1 MNFVIFIVKIV
12 VYNFSLGIVVFCFG
26 GILVLFMMNFVCF
39 DLFFDIIF
47 IYDIVVMVSFEVLEK
62 V

>member
-1 MNFVIFIVKIV
+1 MDFVIFIVKIV
-12 VYNFSLGIVVFCFG
+12 VYNFSLGIVVLCFG
-26 GILVLFMMNFVCF
+26 VILVLFMMNFVCF

>member
-1 MNFVIFIVKIV
+1 MDFVIFIVKIV
-12 VYNFSLGIVVFCFG
+12 VYNFSLGKVVLCFG
-26 GILVLFMMNFVCF
+26 VILVLFMMNFVCF

-47 IYDIVVMVSFEVLEK
+47 IYDIVLMVSFEVLEK

>member
-1 MNFVIFIVKIV
+1 MDFVIFIVKIV
-12 VYNFSLGIVVFCFG
+12 VYNFSLGIVVLCFG
-26 GILVLFMMNFVCF
+26 VILVLFMMNFVCF

-47 IYDIVVMVSFEVLEK
+47 IYDIVVMVSFKVLEK

>member
-1 MNFVIFIVKIV
+1 MDFVIFIVKIG
-12 VYNFSLGIVVFCFG
+12 VYNFSLGIVVLCFG
-26 GILVLFMMNFVCF
+26 VILVLFMMNFVCF

-47 IYDIVVMVSFEVLEK
+47 IYDIVVMVSFEVLER

>member
-26 GILVLFMMNFVCF
+26 VILVLFMMNFVCF

>member
-1 MNFVIFIVKIV
+1 MNCVILIVKIV
-12 VYNFSLGIVVFCFG
+12 VYNFSLGIVILCFRI
-26 GILVLFMMNFVCF
+26 ILVLFIMNYVCF
-39 DLFFDIIF
+39 DLIFDIIF